1 MKCVAFFLV
10 KYGQIY
16 IGMMEFDMEL
26 EVCSLSHVR
35 KLSREQTTHFKGEE
49 VAHSDNQVV
58 GPLKWVPLSD
68 DWHAR
73 FWEWNPP
80 RNEMVLHPK
89 GIKNKLTWMVE
100 LLVMEGQWGPC
111 QQAKDVAHT
120 VNVAHTIA
128 VYGNCLQ
135 TCAFYTSREL
145 HIVFHWDFDW
155 VLHYFI
161 HFRCWMDK
169 MISIFC

>member
-58 GPLKWVPLSD
+58 GPLK
-68 DWHAR
+68 
-73 FWEWNPP
+73 
-80 RNEMVLHPK
+80 
-89 GIKNKLTWMVE
+89 
-100 LLVMEGQWGPC
+100 
-111 QQAKDVAHT
+111 
-120 VNVAHTIA
+120 
-128 VYGNCLQ
+128 
-135 TCAFYTSREL
+135 
-145 HIVFHWDFDW
+145 
-155 VLHYFI
+155 
-161 HFRCWMDK
+161 
-169 MISIFC
+169 